1 MASVAVVSD
10 STTLIVL
17 QKLDRWDLL
26 SNLFELVYIP
36 PKVADEVDA
45 KQMLDVDF
53 IKRRT
58 VKDKKTVELLKIT
71 LDDGESEAIAIALE
85 LGLLLI
91 IDEKKGRK
99 SAKLMGVAVVGFVGI
114 LLQNI
119 KLGFIKKSEALA
131 IIRDAEVAGM
141 RMSAELKGL
150 FEG

>member
-10 STTLIVL
+10 STTLILL
-17 QKLDRWDLL
+17 QKLKRWDLL

-36 PKVADEVDA
+36 PKVAYEVDV
-45 KQMLDVDF
+45 KQILDVDF
-53 IKRRT
+53 IKRHT

-71 LDDGESEAIAIALE
+71 LDDGESEAIALALQ
-85 LGLLLI
+85 LGLPLI

-119 KLGFIKKSEALA
+119 KLGLLQKSQALE

>member
-1 MASVAVVSD
+1 MANIAVVSD

-17 QKLDRWDLL
+17 QKLKRWDLL

-36 PKVADEVDA
+36 PKVADEVNA
-45 KQMLDVDF
+45 KQILDVNF

-58 VKDKKTVELLKIT
+58 VKEKKTVELLKIT
-71 LDDGESEAIAIALE
+71 LDDGESEAIALAFE
-85 LGLLLI
+85 LGLPLI

-119 KLGFIKKSEALA
+119 KLGFIQKVDAVA
-131 IIRDAEVAGM
+131 IIHEAEVVGM
-141 RMSAELKGL
+141 RMSVELMRL
-150 FEG
+150 FED